1 MRLNSSRAT
10 FLPLRPLLLHLPSS
24 PPSTAQ
30 PFHPR
35 CCCDPTYPH
44 LTHLTRLSRLLLPL
58 PTFHR
63 SPSSLLTSVTDQNQP
78 NSVNMSSNYDDS
90 YDWVFISKGSIWHFL
105 RQPSEKKVAA
115 GFPCYDVTPYLTD
128 AFYKGLRMRVR
139 LNCNCV
145 FFAQLSGINITK
157 KSLVLMFEKI
167 KHQCSGVKK
176 NKITIGLEEIFQLS
190 LFTNK

>member
-1 MRLNSSRAT
+1 MVP
-10 FLPLRPLLLHLPSS
+10 FW
-24 PPSTAQ
+24 
-30 PFHPR
+30 PFHFSR
-35 CCCDPTYPH
+35 VVN
-44 LTHLTRLSRLLLPL
+44 LRALTRNSRWGFPIDVKVQY
-58 PTFHR
+58 PIT
-63 SPSSLLTSVTDQNQP
+63 P
-78 NSVNMSSNYDDS
+78 DDS
-90 YDWVFISKGSIWHFL
+90 YDWIFISKGSIWHFL

-139 LNCNCV
+139 LTCNCV

-176 NKITIGLEEIFQLS
+176 NKITISLEEIFQLS